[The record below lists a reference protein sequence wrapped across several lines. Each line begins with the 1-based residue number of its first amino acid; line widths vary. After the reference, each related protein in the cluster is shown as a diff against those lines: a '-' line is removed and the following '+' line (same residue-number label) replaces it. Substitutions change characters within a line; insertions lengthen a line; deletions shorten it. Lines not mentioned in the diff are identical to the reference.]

1 MTFAGE
7 VTCMDLQK
15 LKENYPNI
23 ESKELYKL
31 FPRIDMSDYPELS
44 GYSWEACHQCSLGG
58 GALFL
63 ASEMAQKMELEAGM
77 RVLDLGCGLGASSI
91 FLAKHY
97 AVTVVAADSQVSP
110 SVNWQNVQRAGLEGR
125 VIPVRMDARDIFY
138 PEGYFD
144 AVFSM
149 NAYLYFGTDDLY
161 LPYLT
166 QFMRDSGRI
175 CIAGPCYAGELGPDT
190 PKELLEDESLAY
202 HSPQWWGN
210 HFFKTGLVDVLD
222 CQEHPKGREF
232 WLDMVRWIV
241 EDARTNGEAY
251 PDFLLHDMV
260 MLLSD
265 PRRFV
270 TYFLLLA
277 EKREKVFESKTVKGC
292 QVQDAGGVA

>member
-1 MTFAGE
+1 
-7 VTCMDLQK
+7 MDLEK
-15 LKENYPNI
+15 LLKQYPNI
-23 ESKELYKL
+23 DTEELYEQ
-31 FPRIDMSDYPELS
+31 FPRISLADYPELS
-44 GYSWEACHQCSLGG
+44 GYSWETCHQGSLGG

-77 RVLDLGCGLGASSI
+77 RVLDLGCGHATSSM

-97 AVTVVAADSQVSP
+97 GVTVIATDKTILP
-110 SVNWQNVQRAGLEGR
+110 STNWQSIQRAGLEDH
-125 VIPVRMDARDIFY
+125 VIPVKMDARNIFF

-161 LPYLT
+161 LSYLAK
-166 QFMRDSGRI
+166 FLRPSGRI
-175 CIAGPCYAGELGPDT
+175 CIAEPCYSKELRPDT

-202 HSPQWWGN
+202 HSPRWWES
-210 HFFKTGLVDVLD
+210 HFTKSGLVRVLS
-222 CQEHPKGREF
+222 CQKHPKGREF
-232 WLDMVRWIV
+232 WLDMIRWIL
-241 EDARTNGEAY
+241 EDSQNRGETY

-265 PRRFV
+265 QKRFV

-277 EKREKVFESKTVKGC
+277 EKKR
-292 QVQDAGGVA
+292 